1 MQKRLSCLIVL
12 LLSVSACASLDYDL
26 AGVPLPISAKPAE
39 PGASSVEAF
48 KIEEKNILWI
58 HGLLGQSQP
67 DVVALLNE
75 RAEGYDRIAGLRIRQ
90 GPSFHDWLLTHL
102 SLSLIRMK
110 NVVIEGQLV
119 RD

>member
-12 LLSVSACASLDYDL
+12 LLSVSCASLDYDL

-39 PGASSVEAF
+39 PGASSVEEF
-48 KIEEKNILWI
+48 RIEEKNILWI

-67 DVVALLNE
+67 DVVELLNE
-75 RAEGYDRIAGLRIRQ
+75 RAQGYDRIAGLRISQ